1 MNKLI
6 VTALW
11 TVALLSPALAEPGDA
26 ARGEHA
32 FRACAPCHSLE
43 TDRNMTGPSLAGLW
57 ERKAG
62 SLPSFER
69 YSDPLKSSG
78 IIWEDRSLDGWLT
91 DPDGMVPDNEMPFD
105 GIKNARDR
113 ADLLAFLKD
122 ATKPGA
128 APQQNAQA
136 QMGGKGGMMGGTM
149 GSMGGMMDGSD
160 SNLKSLDPARQ
171 VKTITY
177 CHDSYRV
184 TTANGKTRHFW
195 ERNLRFM
202 TDSSK
207 DGPESGAPAIMPAGM
222 LGDRAAVIFAA
233 PEEITK
239 MIEARC

>member
-1 MNKLI
+1 MNKLVI
-6 VTALW
+6 TALS
-11 TVALLSPALAEPGDA
+11 TVVVLSPALAEPGDA
-26 ARGEHA
+26 ARGERD
-32 FRACAPCHSLE
+32 FRVCAPCHSLE
-43 TDRNMTGPSLAGLW
+43 PDRNMTGPSLAGLW
-57 ERKAG
+57 GRKAG

-69 YSDPLKSSG
+69 YSDALKSPG
-78 IIWEDRSLDGWLT
+78 ITWDDRSLDGWLT
-91 DPDGMVPDNEMPFD
+91 DPDGMVPDNEMPFN

-128 APQQNAQA
+128 APQQSAQA
-136 QMGGKGGMMGGTM
+136 QMGGKGGMMGGM
-149 GSMGGMMDGSD
+149 SGMMGGGGDTD
-160 SNLKSLDPARQ
+160 LKSLDPARQ
-171 VKTITY
+171 VKAITY

-195 ERNLRFM
+195 EHNLRFM